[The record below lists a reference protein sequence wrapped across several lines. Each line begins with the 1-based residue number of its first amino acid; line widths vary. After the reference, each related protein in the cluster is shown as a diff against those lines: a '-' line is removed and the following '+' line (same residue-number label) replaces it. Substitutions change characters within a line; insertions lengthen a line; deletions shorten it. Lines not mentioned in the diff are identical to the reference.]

1 MHEFDESFRKTL
13 QKQLRLEF
21 NNRAIS
27 DEMVLSNFPSAVRRK
42 VLRKLYL
49 KYLWKTGL
57 MKDVRQQFVDAFL
70 TNCKIEIFSPGE
82 AIVERGSIS
91 SDLFLLVGGMAS
103 VDNSDDTDS
112 TFKGTDDSTTS
123 RRGLFRAKS
132 VSVGMSRRGNLSQ
145 KKTMEA
151 GDFIGEIGFFT
162 ESPQGTKP
170 FPSLST
176 FIALDSFS
184 LTLMCLLCALTVD
197 TVVCVT
203 VCKTLTMSRSTYK
216 MLAQD
221 HPGSVGKI
229 LQNLLVKVDQMSLTL
244 GLPKNLSILRA
255 GSAFDSVYGTEPNET
270 AQGKLSKR
278 QVAFTAIQDLVK
290 MHMDKQK
297 DDQTTRLLF
306 AASRGDTAT
315 IEFMCDQGF
324 DPNNADYDDRT
335 ALMIASMRGNT
346 DVVKLLL
353 ERFRADPN
361 LADVHGSTALME
373 AVKNAREDTMELL
386 LKYGAKL
393 CAKESDSYMATVLC
407 QTVMDGDILF
417 LRRLLRANINV
428 NAADYDKRTAA
439 HIAAAEGNVA
449 ALKVLVEHG
458 ADLTLEDRWKNTLY
472 DEAVRANAGTMLE
485 YLKTLQFALPSMSPQ
500 GESTE

>member
-1 MHEFDESFRKTL
+1 M
-13 QKQLRLEF
+13 
-21 NNRAIS
+21 
-27 DEMVLSNFPSAVRRK
+27 
-42 VLRKLYL
+42 Y
-49 KYLWKTGL
+49 
-57 MKDVRQQFVDAFL
+57 
-70 TNCKIEIFSPGE
+70 KI
-82 AIVERGSIS
+82 
-91 SDLFLLVGGMAS
+91 
-103 VDNSDDTDS
+103 
-112 TFKGTDDSTTS
+112 
-123 RRGLFRAKS
+123 
-132 VSVGMSRRGNLSQ
+132 
-145 KKTMEA
+145 
-151 GDFIGEIGFFT
+151 
-162 ESPQGTKP
+162 
-170 FPSLST
+170 
-176 FIALDSFS
+176 
-184 LTLMCLLCALTVD
+184 
-197 TVVCVT
+197 
-203 VCKTLTMSRSTYK
+203 
-216 MLAQD
+216 LAQD

-229 LQNLLVKVDQMSLTL
+229 LQNLLSKVEELSLQL
-244 GLPKNLSILRA
+244 HLPQNLSILRA
-255 GSAFDSVYGTEPNET
+255 GSVYDMTYGSVNET
-270 AQGKLSKR
+270 SRADSLARRQGTLS
-278 QVAFTAIQDLVK
+278 AIRDLVK

-315 IEFMCDQGF
+315 MELMLDQGF
-324 DPNNADYDDRT
+324 DANSADYDNRT
-335 ALMIASMRGNT
+335 ALMVASMKGNT
-346 DVVKLLL
+346 NVVKLLL
-353 ERFRADPN
+353 EKYHTDPN

-458 ADLTLEDRWKNTLY
+458 ADLTLEDRWKNTHY